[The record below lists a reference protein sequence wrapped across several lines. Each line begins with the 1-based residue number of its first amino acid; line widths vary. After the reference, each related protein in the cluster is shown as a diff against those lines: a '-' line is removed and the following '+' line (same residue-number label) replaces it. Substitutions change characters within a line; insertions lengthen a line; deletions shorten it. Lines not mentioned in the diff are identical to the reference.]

1 MLLRWLFI
9 NIIFAYTFAYAIN
22 ILEKVSLNDKVLE
35 LQFKYS
41 LSNDQIHSFNIDN
54 PTRKIFDFNNVIMG
68 QNIGTIDA
76 NKTVRIAQNQPT
88 KIRIVI
94 NGEIGG
100 EPYFSPTKKTY
111 KIPLEFK
118 KNELAILFDDK
129 PKNENNIEPQ
139 NENNIEPQN
148 ENIPEPQNE
157 NNKKNIYKQEIKK
170 EELMT
175 TSSYSAC
182 GDVVVIDAGHGGKD
196 PGATSDGKRE
206 KDAVLVM
213 AKKLGKIL
221 ANRGYKVYLTRDDDR
236 FLTLA
241 QRTKIADRK
250 DAKIFVSLH
259 CNAAPNE
266 KKSSL
271 MYGVETFFLQK
282 TRDARSKRVAE
293 RENSAVLQGTDRSS
307 KQVILDAV
315 LSGPKIILSNKLAID
330 IQRNLLKNL
339 GAYDGGVRS
348 APFWVLVGAS
358 RPSVLVEIGY
368 ITHPQERIKLFDPY
382 YQERAA
388 RGIADGIGRYLANRA
403 QEIDN

>member
-9 NIIFAYTFAYAIN
+9 NILFAYTLVYAVN
-22 ILEKVSLNDKVLE
+22 VLEKVSLNDKVLE
-35 LQFKYS
+35 LQFKSS
-41 LSNDQIHSFNIDN
+41 LDGNQIHSFDLKN
-54 PTRKIFDFNNVIMG
+54 PTKKVFDFNNAIIG
-68 QNIGTIDA
+68 RNIGTIDA
-76 NKTVRIAQNQPT
+76 NKMVRIAQNQST
-88 KIRIVI
+88 KIRVVI
-94 NGEIGG
+94 DGEIGG

-111 KIPLEFK
+111 KIPLELK
-118 KNELAILFDDK
+118 KNELAFLFSDK
-129 PKNENNIEPQ
+129 PQNINNSKPQ
-139 NENNIEPQN
+139 NENNLKPQN
-148 ENIPEPQNE
+148 ENI
-157 NNKKNIYKQEIKK
+157 IDKQETKK
-170 EELMT
+170 EEVVT
-175 TSSYSAC
+175 SSSYSAC

-196 PGATSDGKRE
+196 PGATSGGKKE
-206 KDAVLVM
+206 KDAVLAM
-213 AKKLGKIL
+213 SKKLGKIL
-221 ANRGYKVYLTRDDDR
+221 TDRGYKVYLTRDDDR
-236 FLTLA
+236 FLTLE

-266 KKSSL
+266 QRASS

-315 LSGPKIILSNKLAID
+315 LSGPKIILSHKLAID
-330 IQRNLLKNL
+330 IQKNMLKNL
-339 GAYDGGVRS
+339 GAHDGGVRS

-368 ITHPQERIKLFDPY
+368 ITHPEERIKLFDPY

-388 RGIADGIGRYLANRA
+388 KGIADGIGRYLANRA
-403 QEIDN
+403 KEIDN

>member
-9 NIIFAYTFAYAIN
+9 NILFAYTLVYAVN
-22 ILEKVSLNDKVLE
+22 VLEKVTLNDKVLE
-35 LQFKYS
+35 LQFKSS
-41 LSNDQIHSFNIDN
+41 LDSDQIHSFDMKN
-54 PTRKIFDFNNVIMG
+54 PTKKVFDFNNVIIG
-68 QNIGTIDA
+68 RNIGIIDA
-76 NKTVRIAQNQPT
+76 DNMVRIAQNQPT
-88 KIRIVI
+88 KIRVVI
-94 NGEIGG
+94 DGELGG

-111 KIPLEFK
+111 KIPLELK
-118 KNELAILFDDK
+118 KNELAFLFADK
-129 PKNENNIEPQ
+129 QKNVNNQEPQ
-139 NENNIEPQN
+139 NENN
-148 ENIPEPQNE
+148 PESQNE
-157 NNKKNIYKQEIKK
+157 NNKKNVDKQEIKN
-170 EELMT
+170 EEVTT
-175 TSSYSAC
+175 TSSYSAN

-196 PGATSDGKRE
+196 PGATSGGKKE
-206 KDAVLVM
+206 KDAVLAM
-213 AKKLGKIL
+213 SKKLGKIL

-266 KKSSL
+266 QKASS

-368 ITHPQERIKLFDPY
+368 ITHPQERIKLFDPS

-388 RGIADGIGRYLANRA
+388 KGIADGIGRYLANRA
-403 QEIDN
+403 KEIDN

>member
-9 NIIFAYTFAYAIN
+9 NILFAYTLVYAVN
-22 ILEKVSLNDKVLE
+22 VLEKVTLNDKVLE
-35 LQFKYS
+35 LQFKSS
-41 LSNDQIHSFNIDN
+41 LDSDQIHSFDMKN
-54 PTRKIFDFNNVIMG
+54 PTKKVFDFNNVIIG
-68 QNIGTIDA
+68 RNIGIIDA
-76 NKTVRIAQNQPT
+76 DNMVRIAQNQPT
-88 KIRIVI
+88 KIRVVI
-94 NGEIGG
+94 DGELGG

-111 KIPLEFK
+111 KIPLELK
-118 KNELAILFDDK
+118 KNELAFLFADK
-129 PKNENNIEPQ
+129 QKNVNNQELQ
-139 NENNIEPQN
+139 NENN
-148 ENIPEPQNE
+148 PESQNE
-157 NNKKNIYKQEIKK
+157 NNKKNVDKQETKK
-170 EELMT
+170 EEVMT
-175 TSSYSAC
+175 TSSFSAC

-196 PGATSDGKRE
+196 PGATSGGKKE
-206 KDAVLVM
+206 KDAVLAM
-213 AKKLGKIL
+213 SKKLGKIL

-266 KKSSL
+266 QRASS

-282 TRDARSKRVAE
+282 TRDARSQRVAE

-315 LSGPKIILSNKLAID
+315 LSGPKIMLSNKLAID

-388 RGIADGIGRYLANRA
+388 KGIADGIGRYLANRA
-403 QEIDN
+403 KEIDN

>member
-9 NIIFAYTFAYAIN
+9 NILFAYTLVYAVN
-22 ILEKVSLNDKVLE
+22 VLEKVTLNDKVLE
-35 LQFKYS
+35 LQFKSS
-41 LSNDQIHSFNIDN
+41 LDSDQIHSFDMKN
-54 PTRKIFDFNNVIMG
+54 PTKKVFDFNNAIMG
-68 QNIGTIDA
+68 RNIGTIDT
-76 NKTVRIAQNQPT
+76 NKMVRIAQNQST
-88 KIRIVI
+88 KIRVVI
-94 NGEIGG
+94 DGEISG

-111 KIPLEFK
+111 KIPLELK
-118 KNELAILFDDK
+118 KNELAFLFADK
-129 PKNENNIEPQ
+129 QKNVNNQEPQ
-139 NENNIEPQN
+139 NENN
-148 ENIPEPQNE
+148 PESQNE
-157 NNKKNIYKQEIKK
+157 NNKKNVDKQEIKN
-170 EELMT
+170 EEVTT
-175 TSSYSAC
+175 TSSYSAN

-196 PGATSDGKRE
+196 PGATSGGKKE
-206 KDAVLVM
+206 KDAVLAM
-213 AKKLGKIL
+213 SKKLGKIL

-266 KKSSL
+266 QKASS

-368 ITHPQERIKLFDPY
+368 ITHPQERIKLFDPS

-388 RGIADGIGRYLANRA
+388 KGIADGIGRYLANRA
-403 QEIDN
+403 KEIDN